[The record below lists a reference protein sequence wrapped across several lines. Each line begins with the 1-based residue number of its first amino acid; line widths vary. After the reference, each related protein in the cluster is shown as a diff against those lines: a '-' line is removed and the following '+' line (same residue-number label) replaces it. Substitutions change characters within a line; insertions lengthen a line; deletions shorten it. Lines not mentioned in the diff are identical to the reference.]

1 MKKNMNLPN
10 SQNHPDGTSDTL
22 TSTATN
28 GEKIKALRKAKRMKA
43 VELARRISISDR
55 SIRFIEAGERN
66 PGEYT
71 LQKIAAALGVTMDY
85 FNDTSISRQELND
98 ECLYEKVC
106 KKYGTHGVMQTKI
119 IIEKTKKLLKG
130 DELSD
135 DERADFIREM
145 NALFLED
152 EKGSMHIR

>member
-1 MKKNMNLPN
+1 
-10 SQNHPDGTSDTL
+10 
-22 TSTATN
+22 
-28 GEKIKALRKAKRMKA
+28 
-43 VELARRISISDR
+43 
-55 SIRFIEAGERN
+55 
-66 PGEYT
+66 
-71 LQKIAAALGVTMDY
+71 
-85 FNDTSISRQELND
+85 
-98 ECLYEKVC
+98 
-106 KKYGTHGVMQTKI
+106 MQAKI